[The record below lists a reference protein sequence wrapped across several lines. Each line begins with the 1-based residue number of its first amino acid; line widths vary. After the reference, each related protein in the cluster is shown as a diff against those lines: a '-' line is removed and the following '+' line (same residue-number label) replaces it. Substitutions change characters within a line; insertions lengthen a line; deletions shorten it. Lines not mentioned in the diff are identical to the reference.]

1 VNSYFCFV
9 LNTSQVDDVFLRRQ
23 INSRHPAF
31 GAAAWILCSSLAD
44 QEARIES
51 VWRETDEEISKR
63 GLRSPFWTMA
73 LLALALFFA
82 LGSPHALNARPASD
96 DIEDI
101 TGKYHFLSADDT
113 LAILEEDGKLKGY
126 IDVYQ
131 SEEESDAVLS
141 YPITLGRR
149 KKDHVEFKSGTIHR
163 KYYRFAGTVERGP
176 GHEAADPDYLRLVGD
191 LEIVT
196 LRGDTGAEAVDRRRV
211 ILKSLGKNEE
221 SE

>member
-1 VNSYFCFV
+1 MKS
-9 LNTSQVDDVFLRRQ
+9 TLRC
-23 INSRHPAF
+23 
-31 GAAAWILCSSLAD
+31 GAISSL
-44 QEARIES
+44 
-51 VWRETDEEISKR
+51 W
-63 GLRSPFWTMA
+63 L
-73 LLALALFFA
+73 LLALLTACFLHE
-82 LGSPHALNARPASD
+82 LGSRPASD

-101 TGKYHFLSADDT
+101 TGKYRFLSADDT

-163 KYYRFAGTVERGP
+163 KYYRFAGTVERGS
-176 GHEAADPDYLRLVGD
+176 GHEAADPDYLRLVGG